1 MPFALILLKP
11 WTEIDP
17 LRKLQAS
24 IKNIRKSRIL
34 LHHIQRAL
42 KKNDFEARAE
52 MFVPFYIRRKV
63 MTLPCLSKDQIAAA
77 REMDLLTYL
86 RRFEPDELVYVGSG
100 TYTTRTHDSL
110 KISNGKWCWWSRN
123 IGGTNALDY
132 LTRVEGLSFLDAVQR
147 ILGELPC
154 VPTKS
159 EPTAPLLK
167 TEFTLPPK
175 HADNRRVFAYLRSR
189 GIDAEIINHCIKHGQ
204 LYEDAAHHNCVFVGY
219 RNDKPAYGALRGTLS
234 DSTFAGEVPGSDKR
248 FSFAVPRCA
257 GGKTLCVFE
266 SAIDALSYLTL
277 LKLRGQEWRAANTL
291 SLSGIYQPRKDGS
304 IRSPVALEQYLK
316 DNPGVTRIVLCL
328 DNDGPGRAASA
339 AIQKCLPQYE
349 VIDNPPRRGKDYND
363 QLRLVKGISG
373 RVRTRGGDAR

>member
-1 MPFALILLKP
+1 
-11 WTEIDP
+11 
-17 LRKLQAS
+17 
-24 IKNIRKSRIL
+24 
-34 LHHIQRAL
+34 
-42 KKNDFEARAE
+42 

-86 RRFEPDELVYVGSG
+86 RRFEPEELVHIGG
-100 TYTTRTHDSL
+100 DTYATRTHDSL
-110 KISNGKWCWWSRN
+110 KISNGKWCWWSRG
-123 IGGTNALDY
+123 IGGTTALDY
-132 LTRVEGLSFLDAVQR
+132 LTTVEGVSFLDAVQR
-147 ILGELPC
+147 ILGEPSH

-159 EPTAPLLK
+159 EPTAPLPK

-219 RNDKPAYGALRGTLS
+219 KYGTPAYGALRGTLS
-234 DSTFAGEVPGSDKR
+234 ETTFAGEVPGSDKR
-248 FSFAVPRCA
+248 FSFAVPLCA

-277 LKLRGQEWRAANTL
+277 LKLRGQDWRVANTL

-304 IRSPVALEQYLK
+304 IQSPVALEQYLK
-316 DNPGVTRIVLCL
+316 DNPGVARIVLCL
-328 DNDGPGRAASA
+328 DNDGPGRTASA
-339 AIQKCLPQYE
+339 AIQKRLSEYE